1 METTQKSTCNIEKQ
15 FIWLLGLILIITASC
30 TTGSGE
36 EELVHYDDL
45 EELEVQLVQ
54 EIGESD
60 AFIPGNLRDL
70 LLLSD
75 GSLLVSDWASYTIE
89 LFDPDGNHVQTVATE
104 GGGPGELSPFF
115 LLSSGVDDLLLVA
128 SHTRLDLFER
138 ETDEN
143 HYRYLRSH
151 MREGNRG
158 RSIRI
163 DGALTKTEYLA
174 RMPGLGG
181 GIDEMRNDPRT
192 FNLVPIA
199 EIVENLKIL
208 QDSLHLLKSPLPV
221 MVFGENSVSVIG
233 MPPYQTEDRVKVMER
248 GHYAIGVPDSSALY
262 FYDSDHSQVNRLPI
276 HVSSRSVTRGD
287 IEFHLA
293 SISAE
298 HHRLIRARIP
308 DNKPPFLD
316 FWLSNDHVWLHSD
329 TGESGKELI
338 HLNMD
343 GEFIGKLYLSD
354 LDDIRYFRDN
364 RIYTLHRDP
373 DSGHSIRIYEIVTT

>member
-1 METTQKSTCNIEKQ
+1 M
-15 FIWLLGLILIITASC
+15 
-30 TTGSGE
+30 
-36 EELVHYDDL
+36 
-45 EELEVQLVQ
+45 
-54 EIGESD
+54 
-60 AFIPGNLRDL
+60 
-70 LLLSD
+70 
-75 GSLLVSDWASYTIE
+75 LVSDWASNTIE

-298 HHRLIRARIP
+298 HHRLIRARITV
-308 DNKPPFLD
+308 NNPPFLD
-316 FWLSNDHVWLHSD
+316 FCSSNNHVWLHSD

-343 GEFIGKLYLSD
+343 GEFIGKLFLSD